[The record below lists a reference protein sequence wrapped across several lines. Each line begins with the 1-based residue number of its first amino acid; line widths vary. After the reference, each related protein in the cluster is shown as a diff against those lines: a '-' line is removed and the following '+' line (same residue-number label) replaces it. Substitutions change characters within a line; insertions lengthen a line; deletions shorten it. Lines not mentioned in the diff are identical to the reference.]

1 MRCFVITGVSR
12 RTIDEL
18 MRRIVR
24 TIELRSAH
32 NVNTALKVNVGDLV
46 FLTSTRLHDI
56 DRGTTGIIAEV
67 VGKEVHTHTL
77 IFTSESVI
85 QESEMTVVR
94 LKLNIRGVGRIVK
107 VHNAG
112 ILDTTEADVMEVS
125 YFDAR

>member
-1 MRCFVITGVSR
+1 MRCFVITGISK

-18 MRRIVR
+18 MRRVVR
-24 TIELRSAH
+24 TIEVRSAH

-46 FLTSTRLHDI
+46 FLTTTRLHDV
-56 DRGTTGIIAEV
+56 DRGTAGIIAEV
-67 VGKEVHTHTL
+67 VGKDVHTHAL

-94 LKLNIRGVGRIVK
+94 LKLNVRGVGRIVK
-107 VHNAG
+107 VRNAG
-112 ILDTTEADVMEVS
+112 ILDTIEADVVEVS